1 MENPC
6 VWSIGNADWTDMVTN
21 TAHATESRLAAAEA
35 EAGAG
40 IILSCAVI
48 AKTLRDDR
56 GMPQQIS
63 NGHYQGVIIGP

>member
-1 MENPC
+1 
-6 VWSIGNADWTDMVTN
+6 MVTN